1 MLPPNFKDI
10 ATKGPYRIHETDS
23 FIKLEIQSNGV
34 ARASLIDEAG
44 DIIMQGGSLNGK
56 SLDPLG
62 IKFDLPQKMAQQQD
76 INRFY
81 NNWLGVYV
89 PDQKSSGFLGSIH
102 THYEK
107 IYLPKNG
114 KPALDYIVIDYKHF
128 DEISIVIGQQPTYLK
143 NQIDQFVIQNFNQ
156 YTNQLI
162 KLNY

>member
-1 MLPPNFKDI
+1 MVNF
-10 ATKGPYRIHETDS
+10 P
-23 FIKLEIQSNGV
+23 L
-34 ARASLIDEAG
+34 RASLIDEAG
-44 DIIMQGGSLNGK
+44 DIIMQGGILDRM

-81 NNWLGVYV
+81 NNWLGAYV
-89 PDQKSSGFLGSIH
+89 SDQKSSGFLGSIH
-102 THYEK
+102 AHFEK

-114 KPALDYIVIDYKHF
+114 KPPLDYIVIDYKYF
-128 DEISIVIGQQPTYLK
+128 DEISTAIEQQPYYLK
-143 NQIDQFVIQNFNQ
+143 NQIDQFIIQNFNQ